1 MFVFAEFLK
10 TSKQRLN
17 INFVVVNYDIQSSVD
32 MGNVFWALVGM
43 FSFSLLVGLRSSLIC
58 HTLRS
63 GTMVL
68 SNNFETSSL

>member
-43 FSFSLLVGLRSSLIC
+43 FSFSLLVGLGSSLIC